1 VTSFF
6 YRFWCW
12 IYYQELILVSVLIT
26 ESDGQRESIHNTSR
40 EKVLILWKKSV
51 HRAKVSTAHGCDW
64 LFSNTGFYFIQQNL
78 RKSRE
83 RLWTRQWMQNI
94 RSDGMFTVSIVVH
107 GWRYMAVIAKKKIPH
122 WHALCRSLVFAERS
136 SVKRINARALT
147 STFGF
152 SFDPVEDAWQC
163 DSASCFWKNCEEW
176 RVGTTRGWDWYIVHN
191 RTNMHLSAQ

>member
-1 VTSFF
+1 MKEK
-6 YRFWCW
+6 R
-12 IYYQELILVSVLIT
+12 
-26 ESDGQRESIHNTSR
+26 TSR
-40 EKVLILWKKSV
+40 ESLNRARLWLIILKHGFLLYSAKS
-51 HRAKVSTAHGCDW
+51 AKVSRKAVNAPVNAEHQIRWNVYGVHCCAWMEIYGCD
-64 LFSNTGFYFIQQNL
+64 S
-78 RKSRE
+78 
-83 RLWTRQWMQNI
+83 
-94 RSDGMFTVSIVVH
+94 
-107 GWRYMAVIAKKKIPH
+107 KKKIPH